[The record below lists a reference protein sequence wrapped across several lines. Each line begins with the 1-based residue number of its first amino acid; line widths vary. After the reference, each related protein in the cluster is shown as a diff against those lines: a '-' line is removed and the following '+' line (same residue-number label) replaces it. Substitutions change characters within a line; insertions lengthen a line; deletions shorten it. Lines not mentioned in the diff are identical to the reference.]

1 MSKLTIT
8 MLSDWHIGSGT
19 GRPGSV
25 DRLIQRD
32 GDNLPYIPAKTLTGI
47 LRDACELVAMG
58 LDNGAVGVWH
68 RYLEYLFGSQPAIA
82 KGVIEHKPISAAL
95 SLRSAYFPQVLK
107 KALKNQQEL
116 ISALSFVKPGVSID
130 YESGTAKTDYLR
142 FEEMVRGGSYL
153 EAEYELNTIG
163 LTEMQIQFLTA
174 LLVAGAAMVER
185 VGAKRRRG
193 SGKCQINLTGLNLQE
208 SLEHLKEEPP
218 KIEISA
224 LTSETLPVKA
234 DDIEGWYTVELQ
246 LITLSPLVIHSRT
259 LGNLVSTLD
268 YIPGTTLLPII
279 MKQLRAVANV
289 GNAIANNQIIIGNAT
304 PEIDGQ
310 QGRAMPFALFQ
321 EKQNDQEI
329 YNRLD
334 QSTSQS
340 ELDNRP
346 QLKGMRSGY
355 TSTSTYA
362 TISKGVATHNT
373 VEDSVQRPNEDVG
386 GVYSYEAIPSQTP
399 FRAKIHI
406 QHQLI
411 SKTIAG
417 KSLQSLT
424 GTCHQIGRSKKD
436 SYGLV
441 EIKTIDFP
449 VPAQPVVSNVSE
461 LRVWLLSDILI
472 RNSRLRP
479 STDPKDFA
487 QMLGDRLKVKLS
499 LKPDHISA
507 LARSHRTDSWQT
519 RWDLPRPSLVGLS
532 AGSCFLFTVTGNID
546 WSLIAELERIG
557 LGERTVEGYG
567 QICFNTP
574 LIMQEKPSLAKSSP
588 GKPSRVVRSLI
599 EEQQPPE
606 IRDYAQ
612 IVEKEAWRQEIRRQA
627 VSLAASPEQRL
638 ALLGIAS
645 DRTKPTMSQL
655 GVLRSLVMND
665 LKAEP
670 GENSWVRAWVEHTNF
685 QEKWPHDSLA
695 KIRNLLTLP
704 DHLWLFLASD
714 PYQFPF
720 ERLTLTQNGIP
731 ALKRELWR
739 ETVQILIL
747 SCIRAH
753 KRDLEAHKQDLEK
766 EVQ

>member
-1 MSKLTIT
+1 MNKLTIT

-32 GDNLPYIPAKTLTGI
+32 EDNLPYIPAKTLTGI

-58 LDNGAVGVWH
+58 LDDGVVGAWH
-68 RYLEYLFGSQPAIA
+68 HYLEYLFGSQPAIA

-153 EAEYELNTIG
+153 EASYELNTRG
-163 LTEMQIQFLTA
+163 LTEIQTECLRA
-174 LLVAGAAMVER
+174 LLIAGAAMVER

-193 SGKCQINLTGLNLQE
+193 SGKCQIHLTGLNLQG
-208 SLEHLKEEPP
+208 SLVHLIEDPP
-218 KIEISA
+218 KIAISD
-224 LTSETLPVKA
+224 LTSEALPVKA

-246 LITLSPLVIHSRT
+246 LITLSPLIMHSRT

-279 MKQLRAVANV
+279 MKQLRAVADV
-289 GNAIANNQIIIGNAT
+289 GDAIANNQIIIGNAT

-329 YNRLD
+329 YNRLG

-340 ELDNRP
+340 EPDNRP

-355 TSTSTYA
+355 TSTNTYA

-411 SKTIAG
+411 SKTIAE
-417 KSLQSLT
+417 KSLRSLA
-424 GTCHQIGRSKKD
+424 GTRHQIGRSKKD

-441 EIKTIDFP
+441 EIKIVDFP
-449 VPAQPVVSNVSE
+449 ISAQPVVNTISE
-461 LRVWLLSDILI
+461 LRVWLLSDTLI

-479 STDPKDFA
+479 STDPQDFA

-507 LARSHRTDSWQT
+507 LARSSRTDSWQT
-519 RWDLPRPSLVGLS
+519 RWGLPRPSLVGLS
-532 AGSCFLFTVTGNID
+532 AGSCFLFTVMGNIER
-546 WSLIAELERIG
+546 SLLAELEQIG
-557 LGERTVEGYG
+557 IGERTIEGYG
-567 QICFNTP
+567 QICFNAA
-574 LIMQEKPSLAKSSP
+574 LIMKEKPSLAKFSSE
-588 GKPSRVVRSLI
+588 KSNTVVRSLI
-599 EEQQPPE
+599 QEQQPPE

-627 VSLAASPEQRL
+627 VSLAASPERRL

-645 DRTKPTMSQL
+645 DRMKPTMNQL
-655 GVLRSLVMND
+655 GVLRSLIMND
-665 LKAEP
+665 LKADP
-670 GENSWVRAWVEHTNF
+670 RENSWVRAWVEHTNF
-685 QEKWPHDSLA
+685 QEKWPHDSSA
-695 KIRNLLTLP
+695 KIRDLLTLP
-704 DHLWLFLASD
+704 DCLWSFLASD
-714 PYQFPF
+714 PYGFPF
-720 ERLTLTQNGIP
+720 NRLTLTQDGIP
-731 ALKRELWR
+731 ALKRELWQ

-753 KRDLEAHKQDLEK
+753 KRDLEAHKQNLGK